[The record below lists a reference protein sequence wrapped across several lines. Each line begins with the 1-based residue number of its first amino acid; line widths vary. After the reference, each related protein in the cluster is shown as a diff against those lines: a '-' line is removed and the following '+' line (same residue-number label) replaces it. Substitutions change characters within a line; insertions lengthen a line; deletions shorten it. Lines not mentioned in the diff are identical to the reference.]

1 MIHLNNL
8 NISLAISKMLS
19 TLPIQMLSAQQE
31 EHSHQ
36 FQLLNSQPIR
46 AVRRQN
52 VFYKFKL
59 VLLGESGVGKSAL
72 ALRFA
77 KDKFNE
83 KFDSTIG
90 AGFFLPSIWLEHGDG
105 QSTKIKLEIWD
116 TAGQV
121 RRFWILFRRKK
132 TN

>member
-1 MIHLNNL
+1 
-8 NISLAISKMLS
+8 MLS
-19 TLPIQMLSAQQE
+19 NLPIQMLSAQQE

-121 RRFWILFRRKK
+121 RRFWVLFRRKK